1 MQMPGVGEYIHNM
14 SMLSRNAKLF
24 LVATTV
30 RGIGNGIWGVLF
42 NLYLS
47 QVGFRPDFIGLVFTA
62 GGITTGIVALPVGL
76 ACEKIGVR
84 KALLLGET
92 VDFVNLF
99 MIWTLVPS
107 VLLSVNIL
115 AGFIGTIGWVASAP
129 FMMEN
134 SQEGERTYLFS
145 TFWAFMVITGVIGN
159 LVGGFLPKIFS
170 LFLPSALGSALNFR
184 LSLALAAGLAASSL
198 LPFFM
203 IKQRKN
209 SQGCQTRD
217 LLSFRNVKSW
227 RTIIK
232 FIVPTAIIGF
242 GAGFIVP
249 LFNLFF
255 SLKFAAS
262 AEQIGLMSAVSN
274 VTLGVGLVAAPALSR
289 RLGKVRSV
297 VLCEFISMPFIIFT
311 TLAPNLV
318 LAAGSYVTRN
328 ALMNMAGPIG
338 TTLQMELVSET
349 ERATTSGF
357 MVMADNVPRAIT
369 ASASGVMMTGDDFL
383 TPFLFTAATYFAAS
397 TIYFAFFRKAETKNA
412 EAKPRS
418 I

>member
-1 MQMPGVGEYIHNM
+1 MPGVGEYIHSM
-14 SMLSRNAKLF
+14 RMLSRNAKLF
-24 LVATTV
+24 LAATAV

-42 NLYLS
+42 NLYLK
-47 QVGFRPDFIGLVFTA
+47 QVGFRPDFIGLVFTV
-62 GGITTGIVALPVGL
+62 GGITTGVTALPIGL

-84 KALLLGET
+84 KALLIGET
-92 VDFVNLF
+92 VDFVNLL
-99 MIWTLVPS
+99 MVWTLVPP
-107 VLLSVNIL
+107 VLLSMNIL
-115 AGFIGTIGWVASAP
+115 SGFIGTIGWVANAP

-145 TFWAFMVITGVIGN
+145 AFWTLMVITGVVGN
-159 LVGGFLPKIFS
+159 VVGGFLPTIFS
-170 LFLPSALGSALNFR
+170 LLLRASPGETSVLSFR
-184 LSLALAAGLAASSL
+184 LSLALAAVLAASSL

-203 IKQRKN
+203 IKQKKN
-209 SQGCQTRD
+209 STGCQTRD
-217 LLSFRNVKSW
+217 LLGFKNVKSW
-227 RTIIK
+227 RTIVK
-232 FIVPTAIIGF
+232 FIVPTAIIGL

-262 AEQIGLMSAVSN
+262 AGQIGIMSAASN
-274 VTLGVGLVAAPALSR
+274 ITLGIGLIAAPALSR

-297 VLCEFISMPFIIFT
+297 VLCEFASMPFIMFT
-311 TLAPNLV
+311 TLAPNLP
-318 LAAGSYVTRN
+318 LAAASYVTRN

-383 TPFLFTAATYFAAS
+383 TPFLFTTATYFAAS
-397 TIYFAFFRKAETKNA
+397 TIYFVFFRRA
-412 EAKPRS
+412 EAKNVKVS
-418 I
+418 IE

>member
-1 MQMPGVGEYIHNM
+1 
-14 SMLSRNAKLF
+14 
-24 LVATTV
+24 
-30 RGIGNGIWGVLF
+30 
-42 NLYLS
+42 
-47 QVGFRPDFIGLVFTA
+47 
-62 GGITTGIVALPVGL
+62 
-76 ACEKIGVR
+76 
-84 KALLLGET
+84 
-92 VDFVNLF
+92 
-99 MIWTLVPS
+99 
-107 VLLSVNIL
+107 
-115 AGFIGTIGWVASAP
+115 
-129 FMMEN
+129 
-134 SQEGERTYLFS
+134 
-145 TFWAFMVITGVIGN
+145 
-159 LVGGFLPKIFS
+159 
-170 LFLPSALGSALNFR
+170 
-184 LSLALAAGLAASSL
+184 
-198 LPFFM
+198 
-203 IKQRKN
+203 
-209 SQGCQTRD
+209 

-227 RTIIK
+227 RTITK